1 MVYNSITQGSASAVG
16 FICQL
21 ICTWQICEVVECR
34 IEAMLVCNLCHYTYN
49 MAPLSSH
56 LTSSQICRKKAKHQH
71 KSMLWYHHF
80 ENHQNYHMLDLACKS
95 NWHQSNNQW
104 NQQGNRDSW
113 IWAGSHHSQPHFRML
128 ASKHPW
134 STFCP
139 LDRGMGA
146 ILGTAFL
153 KNKA

>member
-56 LTSSQICRKKAKHQH
+56 LTSSQICRAKKQTI
-71 KSMLWYHHF
+71 
-80 ENHQNYHMLDLACKS
+80 NT
-95 NWHQSNNQW
+95 NQCY
-104 NQQGNRDSW
+104 DITILKIIKITICW
-113 IWAGSHHSQPHFRML
+113 IWL
-128 ASKHPW
+128 ASQIGISRTINGISRATETLGSEQGPITVSLTSGCW
-134 STFCP
+134 LPS
-139 LDRGMGA
+139 
-146 ILGTAFL
+146 ILGALFAPLTGEWVRFWAQHS
-153 KNKA
+153 